1 MVVFVTLV
9 STEKQV
15 AAIVRLRDD
24 SQVEI
29 ATEQKSLSELLSQ
42 IYRPMMT
49 PMEFALANHL
59 LNGFREL
66 GITWEVRLREESM
79 CIE

>member
-1 MVVFVTLV
+1 MFVTLV
-9 STEKQV
+9 SAEKQV
-15 AAIVRLRDD
+15 AAVVRLRDD

-29 ATEQKSLSELLSQ
+29 VTDQVSLSKLLSQ

-66 GITWEVRLREESM
+66 GISWEVRLKEDSM